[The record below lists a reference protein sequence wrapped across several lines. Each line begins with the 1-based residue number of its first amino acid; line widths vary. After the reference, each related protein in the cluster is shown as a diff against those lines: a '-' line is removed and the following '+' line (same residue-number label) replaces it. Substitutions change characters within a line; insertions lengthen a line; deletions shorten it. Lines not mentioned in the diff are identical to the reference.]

1 MIRLPGII
9 RKTLSVRVSLT
20 IVSAI
25 GVLLAIALLIM
36 LRYSWEAI
44 REEAV
49 KDAEQTLETT
59 VEQIDN
65 VLLSVEQTSGNFYW
79 DLMRHL
85 DQPDRM
91 YDYCQRI
98 IETNPNITGCAIAF
112 EPHYYQ
118 EKGQLFMAYYHRSTT
133 NGQTSLVQE
142 DTFAGRPYNEQ
153 TWYTQPVQTGKAFW
167 IGPLKDDQVSGEA
180 IISFCLPIYSH
191 DRKVIAVLGV
201 DVALSTLSEIAHAA
215 KPSPNAYCALLGS
228 DGSYIIHPDSNKLK
242 HQTVFTQTER
252 GADPSVKEVAQAMV
266 AGETGY
272 GTFFLN
278 NTENYVFYKPFKR
291 RFVQGRTTEN
301 MGWSI
306 GIVYPKN
313 DIFGGF
319 YRLLYYL
326 LAIAGIGL
334 LLLLI
339 VCQWFTHRRLL
350 PLRLLTKSAQRIA
363 DGHYDEPVPDT
374 RQQDEIGLLQTHFQ
388 QMQQSLGNHINELEQ
403 LTANLQERGEVL
415 QAAYSQAQK
424 ADRMKT
430 AFLHN
435 MTNQMIAPVLDIEKN
450 VKELCE
456 HYDRQ
461 EEQEADHHITDIQQ
475 QSAKITELLNHFLH
489 ISEQEKKNDPS

>member
-1 MIRLPGII
+1 M
-9 RKTLSVRVSLT
+9 
-20 IVSAI
+20 
-25 GVLLAIALLIM
+25 
-36 LRYSWEAI
+36 
-44 REEAV
+44 
-49 KDAEQTLETT
+49 
-59 VEQIDN
+59 
-65 VLLSVEQTSGNFYW
+65 
-79 DLMRHL
+79 
-85 DQPDRM
+85 
-91 YDYCQRI
+91 
-98 IETNPNITGCAIAF
+98 
-112 EPHYYQ
+112 
-118 EKGQLFMAYYHRSTT
+118 
-133 NGQTSLVQE
+133 
-142 DTFAGRPYNEQ
+142 
-153 TWYTQPVQTGKAFW
+153 
-167 IGPLKDDQVSGEA
+167 
-180 IISFCLPIYSH
+180 
-191 DRKVIAVLGV
+191 LGV

-278 NTENYVFYKPFKR
+278 NTENYIFYKPFKR

-306 GIVYPKN
+306 GIIYPKN
-313 DIFGGF
+313 DLFGGF